1 MYDLNY
7 DGNSSDCVYNADET
21 CLFYR
26 MKPEY
31 TLEKSGS
38 KASGCK
44 KSKERLTILFCSN
57 ADGTDK
63 LLPLVFYINI
73 KLIKHIQFLV
83 YYLKVRF

>member
-21 CLFYR
+21 GLFYR

-44 KSKERLTILFCSN
+44 KSK
-57 ADGTDK
+57 
-63 LLPLVFYINI
+63 PFYFVEMVIEPI
-73 KLIKHIQFLV
+73 K
-83 YYLKVRF
+83 YYHRR